1 MSKYKN
7 GILVVS
13 HGPLASAIVSSAE
26 MILGKISDKRLET
39 LTLDVGANVDLFYET
54 MNDLVENLLVN
65 NEKVI
70 ILTDLLG
77 GTPNNTALK
86 IAIGNE
92 RVSVITGYNLMVLI
106 EIFSNIDNEIDN
118 DNLIKSGREFLLN
131 LNTIVVEEEEEE
143 EWL

>member
-1 MSKYKN
+1 M
-7 GILVVS
+7 
-13 HGPLASAIVSSAE
+13 
-26 MILGKISDKRLET
+26 
-39 LTLDVGANVDLFYET
+39 GANVDLFYET

-86 IAIGNE
+86 IAIENE

>member
-7 GILVVS
+7 GVLVVS
-13 HGPLASAIVSSAE
+13 HGPLAASIVSSAE
-26 MILGKISDKRLET
+26 MIAGKISDERLQT
-39 LTLDVGANVDLFYET
+39 LMLELGADVDSFYKK
-54 MNDLVENLLVN
+54 MNELTESLLEK

-86 IAIGNE
+86 IAIEND
-92 RVSVITGYNLMVLI
+92 RVSVITGYNLMLLI
-106 EIFSNIDNEIDN
+106 EVFSSIDDELDN
-118 DNLIKSGREFLLN
+118 NNLVKNGKGALLN
-131 LNTIVVEEEEEE
+131 LNGIALEEEEDE

>member
-7 GILVVS
+7 GVLVVS
-13 HGPLASAIVSSAE
+13 HGPLAASIVSSAE
-26 MILGKISDKRLET
+26 MIAGKVSDERLQTLMLELGADVDSFYKKMNELTESLLEK
-39 LTLDVGANVDLFYET
+39 
-54 MNDLVENLLVN
+54 

-86 IAIGNE
+86 IAIEND

-118 DNLIKSGREFLLN
+118 DNLIKNGREFLLN

>member
-7 GILVVS
+7 GVLVVS
-13 HGPLASAIVSSAE
+13 HGPLAASIVSSAE
-26 MILGKISDKRLET
+26 MIAGKISDERLQT
-39 LTLDVGANVDLFYET
+39 LMLELFYKK
-54 MNDLVENLLVN
+54 MNELTESLLEK

-86 IAIGNE
+86 IAIEND
-92 RVSVITGYNLMVLI
+92 RVSVITGYNLMLLI
-106 EIFSNIDNEIDN
+106 EVFSSIDDELDN
-118 DNLIKSGREFLLN
+118 NNLVENGKGALLN
-131 LNTIVVEEEEEE
+131 LNGIALEEEEDE

>member
-7 GILVVS
+7 GVLVVS
-13 HGPLASAIVSSAE
+13 HGPLAASIVSSAE
-26 MILGKISDKRLET
+26 MIAGKISDERLQT
-39 LTLDVGANVDLFYET
+39 LMLELGADVDSFYKK
-54 MNDLVENLLVN
+54 MNELTESLLEK

-86 IAIGNE
+86 IAIEND
-92 RVSVITGYNLMVLI
+92 RVSVITGYNLMMLI

>member
-7 GILVVS
+7 GVLVVS
-13 HGPLASAIVSSAE
+13 HGPLAASIVSSAE
-26 MILGKISDKRLET
+26 MIAGKVSDERLQT
-39 LTLDVGANVDLFYET
+39 LMLELTES
-54 MNDLVENLLVN
+54 LLEK

-86 IAIGNE
+86 IAIEND
-92 RVSVITGYNLMVLI
+92 RVSVITGYNLMLLI
-106 EIFSNIDNEIDN
+106 EVFSSIDDELDN
-118 DNLIKSGREFLLN
+118 NNLVENGKGALLN
-131 LNTIVVEEEEEE
+131 LNGIALEEEEDE

>member
-26 MILGKISDKRLET
+26 MIFGKISDERLET

-92 RVSVITGYNLMVLI
+92 RVSVITGYNLMLLI
-106 EIFSNIDNEIDN
+106 EVFSSIDDELDN
-118 DNLIKSGREFLLN
+118 NNLVENGKGALLN
-131 LNTIVVEEEEEE
+131 LNGIALEEEEDE

>member
-7 GILVVS
+7 GVLVVS
-13 HGPLASAIVSSAE
+13 HGPLAASIVSSAE
-26 MILGKISDKRLET
+26 MIAGKISDERLQT
-39 LTLDVGANVDLFYET
+39 LMLELGADVDSFYKK
-54 MNDLVENLLVN
+54 MNELTESLLEK

-86 IAIGNE
+86 IAIEND

>member
-7 GILVVS
+7 GVLVVS
-13 HGPLASAIVSSAE
+13 HGPLAASIVSSAE
-26 MILGKISDKRLET
+26 MIAGKVSDERLQTLMLELGADVDSFYKKMNELTESLLEK
-39 LTLDVGANVDLFYET
+39 
-54 MNDLVENLLVN
+54 

-86 IAIGNE
+86 IAIEND
-92 RVSVITGYNLMVLI
+92 RVSVITGYNLMLLI
-106 EIFSNIDNEIDN
+106 EVFSSIDHELDN
-118 DNLIKSGREFLLN
+118 NNLVENGKGALLN
-131 LNTIVVEEEEEE
+131 LNGIALEEEEDE

>member
-7 GILVVS
+7 GVLVVS
-13 HGPLASAIVSSAE
+13 HGPLATSIVSSAE
-26 MILGKISDKRLET
+26 MIVGKISDERLET
-39 LTLDVGANVDLFYET
+39 LTLDVGANVDSFYKK
-54 MNDLVENLLVN
+54 MNNLVENLLEN
-65 NEKVI
+65 NEKVVI
-70 ILTDLLG
+70 ITDLLG

-106 EIFSNIDNEIDN
+106 EILSNIDNELDN

-131 LNTIVVEEEEEE
+131 VKTIVLEEEEDE